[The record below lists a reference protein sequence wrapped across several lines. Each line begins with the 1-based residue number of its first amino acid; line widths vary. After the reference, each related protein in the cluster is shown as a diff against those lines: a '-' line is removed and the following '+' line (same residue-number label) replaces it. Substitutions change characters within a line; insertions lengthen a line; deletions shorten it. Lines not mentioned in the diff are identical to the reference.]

1 MRIETAPVFEPLLHP
16 RRYKGAKGGRGS
28 GKSHYF
34 AEAVVEAMI
43 LNPDCSVVAI
53 REIQKSL
60 KFSAKRL
67 IEEKI
72 EQHRVQSYFDITLN
86 EIRSKHGN
94 GVVIFMGMQDHT
106 ADSIKSLEGF
116 DIAWVEEAQSISE
129 RSMELLLPTIRKEN
143 SEVWFSWNPTN
154 DADPIEKFFK
164 AQSDDKIVVHANYL
178 DNPFLPK
185 TLLDEAE
192 RHKKERPDTFNH
204 VWLGDFITFGEIF
217 TRDMFRQ
224 AQYKPQDLEKY
235 IAVDVAMSLDEGADR
250 SSITIV
256 GLDKASNIYVIE
268 TQAGRWTSHELK
280 QKIIE
285 ACRFHQPFSVGIEKT
300 TASWHFVE
308 SFREMM
314 RVQNVF
320 VPFEELKPSGR
331 AKQKRIESYVLSAI
345 QQSRLFFIDKPNE
358 DLIHEAVNFPNG
370 AHDDM
375 LDSLSYAIEM
385 AFSRPRIGYDSTP
398 IVDDNFVHGSV
409 F

>member
-1 MRIETAPVFEPLLHP
+1 MRIETAPVFVPLLEP

-34 AEAVVEAMI
+34 AEAAVEAMI
-43 LNPDCSVVAI
+43 LNPDCSIVAI

-72 EQHRVQSYFDITLN
+72 AQHNVQSYFEITLN
-86 EIRSKHGN
+86 EVRSKHGS
-94 GVVIFMGMQDHT
+94 GVIIFMGMQDHT

-154 DADPIEKFFK
+154 DTDPIEQFFK
-164 AQSDDKIVVHANYL
+164 RESDDKVVVHANYT
-178 DNPFLPK
+178 DNPFLPH
-185 TLLDEAE
+185 TLKDEAV

-217 TRDMFRQ
+217 TRDMFRK
-224 AQYKPQDLEKY
+224 ASYKPQDLEIY
-235 IAVDVAMSLDEGADR
+235 AAVDVAMSLEDNADR
-250 SSITIV
+250 SSITVI
-256 GLDKASNIYVIE
+256 GIDPASNIYVLE
-268 TQAGRWTSHELK
+268 TSAGRWTTHELK

-285 ACRFHQPFSVGIEKT
+285 VCRYHKPFSLGIEKT

-308 SFREMM
+308 SFREYM
-314 RVQNVF
+314 RVQNIF
-320 VPFEELKPSGR
+320 VPFEELRPSGR

-345 QQSRLFFIDKPNE
+345 QQSRLFFVGEPDESLVN
-358 DLIHEAVNFPNG
+358 EAVNFPKG

-385 AFSRPRIGYDSTP
+385 AFSRPRNGYEATS
-398 IVDDNFVHGSV
+398 IVDDSFSHSGV